1 MSKFLNKIVILFK
14 QYDVS
19 EHYIDVSEHYMDVAE
34 HYMDVS
40 EAHWTNIVAFH
51 TI

>member
-19 EHYIDVSEHYMDVAE
+19 KHYMDA
-34 HYMDVS
+34 S
-40 EAHWTNIVAFH
+40 EAHLTNIVSFQ